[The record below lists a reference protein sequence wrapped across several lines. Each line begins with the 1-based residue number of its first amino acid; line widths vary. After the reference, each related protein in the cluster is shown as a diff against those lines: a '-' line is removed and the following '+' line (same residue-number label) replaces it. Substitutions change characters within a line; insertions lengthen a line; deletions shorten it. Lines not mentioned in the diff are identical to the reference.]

1 MTWTGY
7 NWADCFRVKL
17 FCLIDL
23 KCQPSCD
30 YSLIEGC
37 SRTQKCGTVVLWR
50 KLENMDELGL
60 GFGWGL
66 NENQLFVCNRGDT
79 IQYRGGLQSR
89 ELGQAPSFQVKL
101 FLTGYFCD

>member
-1 MTWTGY
+1 MVPTETLRSSM
-7 NWADCFRVKL
+7 NIACFGVKL

-60 GFGWGL
+60 GFGWGV
-66 NENQLFVCNRGDT
+66 NEKQL
-79 IQYRGGLQSR
+79 L
-89 ELGQAPSFQVKL
+89 K
-101 FLTGYFCD
+101 